1 MKNDDNKS
9 EFYTFYNAA
18 YQVTPL
24 NVGGAKQIV
33 ILSNEPTRQAQ
44 PFITNKE
51 YVWTP
56 FQDLAPNLGYLPL
69 PNQSGGAAPTYLT
82 VSSND
87 EYLFLSCSE
96 VCLFHVWVIR

>member
-1 MKNDDNKS
+1 MNDDDKS

-24 NVGGAKQIV
+24 NVSGAKQIV
-33 ILSNEPTRQAQ
+33 ILSNEPTRNAQ
-44 PFITNKE
+44 PFITNSE

-56 FQDLAPNLGYLPL
+56 FQDLAPNLGYMPL
-69 PNQSGGAAPTYLT
+69 PNTAGGPAMTFLT

-87 EYLFLSCSE
+87 DRLFLSCE
-96 VCLFHVWVIR
+96 AVCLFHVWVIR